1 MVATPPIMAFPPTVA
16 TPTMLIPLVIPTVPS
31 VAQLGPPA
39 DILAGVTVLS
49 VIVFNDKS
57 VPRIVP
63 KKSSPLAGAVENTI
77 FAPDRV

>member
-31 VAQLGPPA
+31 DAQLGPPVE
-39 DILAGVTVLS
+39 IFAGVTES
-49 VIVFNDKS
+49 SAIVFNGRS

-63 KKSSPLAGAVENTI
+63 AKLSPFAGAVLNTI
-77 FAPDRV
+77 FAPDNE